1 MNKFYST
8 NYWSVGFQ
16 SKLYDR
22 LSPESYFESMRRMID
37 YMPDEKSLSLLD
49 AGCGS
54 GLLLKFLA
62 ERIREGMFYTG
73 IDLLPTGVAQSLIRA
88 KELGISNRVSCFQ
101 SDFTSSLVGKKFDV
115 IVGHFSL
122 YTISSSVNRQ
132 EGLANLKTFMKPE
145 GLLILVN
152 PSVSYDA
159 DSIIEESIR
168 LVRKRYGSIASLIR
182 KILIYPFTKA
192 IGLRFIQ
199 KQLRA
204 REWKAYTSDEFCHEM
219 KEAGFAV
226 QHIEE
231 VYAGSAFLV
240 TGRVAA

>member
-1 MNKFYST
+1 M
-8 NYWSVGFQ
+8 
-16 SKLYDR
+16 
-22 LSPESYFESMRRMID
+22 
-37 YMPDEKSLSLLD
+37 
-49 AGCGS
+49 
-54 GLLLKFLA
+54 
-62 ERIREGMFYTG
+62 
-73 IDLLPTGVAQSLIRA
+73 
-88 KELGISNRVSCFQ
+88 
-101 SDFTSSLVGKKFDV
+101 
-115 IVGHFSL
+115 
-122 YTISSSVNRQ
+122 
-132 EGLANLKTFMKPE
+132 KTFLKPE

-168 LVRKRYGSIASLIR
+168 LVRNRYGFIASLIR
-182 KILIYPFTKA
+182 EILIYPFTKA

-204 REWKAYTSDEFCHEM
+204 REWKAYTSDEFCHEI

-240 TGRVAA
+240 TGRVAT